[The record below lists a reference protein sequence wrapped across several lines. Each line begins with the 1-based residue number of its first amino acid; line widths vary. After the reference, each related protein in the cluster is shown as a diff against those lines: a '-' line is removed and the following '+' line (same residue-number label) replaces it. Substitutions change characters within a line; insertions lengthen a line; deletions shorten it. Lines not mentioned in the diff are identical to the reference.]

1 MNVEPY
7 LFFAGRCEE
16 ALKFYGQA
24 IGAKVDMLMHFNESP
39 EPLDPVMVMPGWES
53 KVMHAS
59 FRVGDARIMASDG
72 HGKQDPKFNGFGLS
86 INLTDTA
93 QADKYFAALS
103 DGGEVRM
110 PLAKTFFSPRFGMVL
125 DRFGVLWMIHVYPS

>member
-1 MNVEPY
+1 MNIEPY

-16 ALKFYGQA
+16 ALDFYTKVL
-24 IGAKVDMLMHFNESP
+24 GAKVDMKMRFNESP

-53 KVMHAS
+53 KIMHAS
-59 FRVGDARIMASDG
+59 FQIGDTRVMASDG
-72 HGKQDPKFNGFGLS
+72 HSKQDPKFSGFGLS
-86 INLTDTA
+86 INLKDTV

-110 PLAKTFFSPRFGMVL
+110 PMAKTFFSPRFGMVV
-125 DRFGVLWMIHVYPS
+125 DRFGVLWMIHVYL